1 MFCPKCGT
9 ENPENGKF
17 CRSCGTD
24 LSGVSKALN
33 KKALNKKASKNDDMW
48 GNSADLWGTSDEQ
61 KDMWQMSGNS
71 SRLTNPED
79 LFSAG
84 IKSAITGVGFF
95 VVSMALLFTGVAGGK
110 SWWWA
115 MLFPAFFSLANG
127 LSQIAKAKSLEKKQ
141 ANANPVMQNQ
151 IPTASPNLNLPPTQ
165 TEYVKPQS
173 SIYDTGELVV
183 PPSVTE
189 NTTRHLEINNEGE
202 TMTLPKK

>member
-9 ENPENGKF
+9 ENPETGKF

-33 KKALNKKASKNDDMW
+33 KKSSEGDDLWGDNEDLWGGDMW
-48 GNSADLWGTSDEQ
+48 GTSGDHRKKHPQ
-61 KDMWQMSGNS
+61 
-71 SRLTNPED
+71 TPED
-79 LFSAG
+79 LYSAG
-84 IKSAITGVGFF
+84 VKSAITGVGFF
-95 VVSMALLFTGVAGGK
+95 VVSMALLLTGVAGGK

-141 ANANPVMQNQ
+141 AGANPVMQNQ
-151 IPTASPNLNLPPTQ
+151 IPPSQPNQTLPPTQ

-173 SIYDTGELVV
+173 SIYDTGELIV

>member
-9 ENPENGKF
+9 ENPETGKF
-17 CRSCGTD
+17 CRSCGVG

-33 KKALNKKASKNDDMW
+33 KKSSNSNDLW
-48 GNSADLWGTSDEQ
+48 GNSDDLWGT
-61 KDMWQMSGNS
+61 DMWQMSGNPPE
-71 SRLTNPED
+71 LTNSED
-79 LFSAG
+79 IYSAG
-84 IKSAITGVGFF
+84 VKSVIVGIGFF

-115 MLFPAFFSLANG
+115 MLFPSFFSLANG
-127 LSQIAKAKSLEKKQ
+127 ISQIAKAKRMEKNQ

-151 IPTASPNLNLPPTQ
+151 VPSNQTNLNLPPTQ

-173 SIYDTGELVV
+173 SSYDTGELVT

-189 NTTRHLEINNEGE
+189 NTTKHLEMNSEGE